1 MMENQKEKTL
11 FIFPWRLLVYYFQ
24 KHLKKTIWWLMG
36 FFLYKYHAFH
46 QLIECFD
53 FRENVQKSSTV
64 QHV

>member
-1 MMENQKEKTL
+1 MKITSILFSKTFKKNNMMIN
-11 FIFPWRLLVYYFQ
+11 
-24 KHLKKTIWWLMG
+24 G